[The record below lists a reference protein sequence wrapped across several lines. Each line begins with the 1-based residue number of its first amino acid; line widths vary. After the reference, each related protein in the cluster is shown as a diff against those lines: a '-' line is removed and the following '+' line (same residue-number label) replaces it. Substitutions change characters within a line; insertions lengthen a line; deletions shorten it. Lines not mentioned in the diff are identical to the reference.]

1 MKAKPFI
8 AAALSLGLLAGCA
21 SPYGGYGG
29 GYGYGNAAY
38 GSGYG
43 YNTGYGG
50 DGMFDGNKQTVGT
63 VLGGVVGG
71 LAGSRFGG
79 GTGKL
84 ITTGIGTLI
93 GAALGNAAGRSL
105 DRADHSYAQQAAGQA
120 YAAPTGSTIRWN
132 NPQSGNWGSFT
143 PTRDGVGPSGEHC
156 REFQTSLAIGGR
168 MERGYG
174 TACRQVDG
182 TWRVVG

>member
-21 SPYGGYGG
+21 SSGSQ
-29 GYGYGNAAY
+29 Y

-43 YNTGYGG
+43 NDSLGGY
-50 DGMFDGNKQTVGT
+50 GNKQTAGT

-84 ITTGIGTLI
+84 VAVGVGTLL
-93 GAALGNAAGRSL
+93 GAALGNAAGQSL
-105 DRADHSYAQQAAGQA
+105 DRADMAYADRAASQA
-120 YAAPTGSTIRWN
+120 YAAPTGQTIRWN
-132 NPQSGNWGSFT
+132 NPQTGNWGTYT
-143 PTRDGVGPSGEHC
+143 PVREGVGPYGQTC
-156 REFQTSLAIGGR
+156 REYQTTITVGGQLQQ
-168 MERGYG
+168 GVG
-174 TACRQVDG
+174 TACREPDG
-182 TWRVVG
+182 RWRVVS

>member
-1 MKAKPFI
+1 MKAKPFV

-29 GYGYGNAAY
+29 GYGYNT
-38 GSGYG
+38 G
-43 YNTGYGG
+43 YNTGYGGG

-63 VLGGVVGG
+63 ILGGVVGG

-84 ITTGIGTLI
+84 VTTGLGTLI

-156 REFQTSLAIGGR
+156 REFQTSLAISGR
-168 MERGYG
+168 IEQGYG
-174 TACRQVDG
+174 TACRQPDG